1 MMTAIVSDEK
11 AAEIEEKEAEKA
23 NSAPEILSLPPE
35 EVEKIPAQDRASMK
49 ASRKPKDPC
58 LFEYTAEDFERE
70 PITEYQD
77 SLEAAGY
84 PYW

>member
-1 MMTAIVSDEK
+1 MTAIVSDEK
-11 AAEIEEKEAEKA
+11 EVDVEEKEMEKGG
-23 NSAPEILSLPPE
+23 SAPEIMSLPPDE
-35 EVEKIPAQDRASMK
+35 GEKILAQDRSSLK
-49 ASRKPKDPC
+49 PSRKPKDPC
-58 LFEYTAEDFERE
+58 LLEYTPEDFERE

>member
-1 MMTAIVSDEK
+1 MTAIVSDEK
-11 AAEIEEKEAEKA
+11 EVEIEEKEAEKEG
-23 NSAPEILSLPPE
+23 SVPEILSLPPE
-35 EVEKIPAQDRASMK
+35 EIEHNLAQDRTSRK

-58 LFEYTAEDFERE
+58 LLEYTPEELERE

>member
-1 MMTAIVSDEK
+1 MTAIVSDEK
-11 AAEIEEKEAEKA
+11 EVEIEEKEAKEEA
-23 NSAPEILSLPPE
+23 PAPEILSLPPE
-35 EVEKIPAQDRASMK
+35 EVEKILPQDRSSLK

-58 LFEYTAEDFERE
+58 LLEYTPEDLERE

-77 SLEAAGY
+77 SMEAAGY

>member
-1 MMTAIVSDEK
+1 MTAIVSDEK
-11 AAEIEEKEAEKA
+11 EVEIEEKEEEKKG
-23 NSAPEILSLPPE
+23 SAPEILSLPPE
-35 EVEKIPAQDRASMK
+35 EVEKILAQDRSSKK

-58 LFEYTAEDFERE
+58 LLEYTPEDLERE

-77 SLEAAGY
+77 SMEAAGY

>member
-1 MMTAIVSDEK
+1 MMTAIVFDEK
-11 AAEIEEKEAEKA
+11 EAEVEEKEAEKA
-23 NSAPEILSLPPE
+23 VSAPEILSLPPE
-35 EVEKIPAQDRASMK
+35 EIEHILAQDRTSRK
-49 ASRKPKDPC
+49 VSRKPKDPC
-58 LFEYTAEDFERE
+58 LLEYTPEDLERE